1 MKKREQD
8 VWEGEIMR
16 AFYVEEVEKVVAQ
29 AYAEKRNLSVT
40 SFPWS
45 DDPAGFVGQSFY
57 GEIEIV
63 PNAIVCHDEK
73 GYHLAETADDIIKY
87 LEEKGL
93 KALRKEV
100 NNG

>member
-1 MKKREQD
+1 
-8 VWEGEIMR
+8 MR

-57 GEIEIV
+57 GEIEIL
-63 PNAIVCHDEK
+63 PNAILCRDEK
-73 GYHLAETADDIIKY
+73 GYHLAEAIDDIVKY
-87 LEEKGL
+87 LKGKGL
-93 KALRKEV
+93 KALHREKNV
-100 NNG
+100 